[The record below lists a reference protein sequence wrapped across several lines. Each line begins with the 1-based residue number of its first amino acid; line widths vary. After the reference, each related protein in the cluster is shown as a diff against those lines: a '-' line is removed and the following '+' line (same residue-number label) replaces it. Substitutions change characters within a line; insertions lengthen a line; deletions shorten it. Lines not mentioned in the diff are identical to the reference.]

1 MVNRKR
7 QKQNQILF
15 KTIVDFTTQIIYFLG
30 MKKLKI
36 DPNKIIRVKPRMIK
50 EGPDVA
56 PLFTIILGFLL
67 GIVFMSLVSC
77 EEQKSQKEI
86 PTEITNVTE
95 YTYQECEYIK
105 VGIGTRAWGRHK
117 GNCKN
122 PIHKK

>member
-1 MVNRKR
+1 MEPKELVL
-7 QKQNQILF
+7 II
-15 KTIVDFTTQIIYFLG
+15 KTIVDLTTQIIYFLG
-30 MKKLKI
+30 MKKPKI
-36 DPNKIIRVKPRMIK
+36 DLNKIIRVKPRMVK
-50 EGPDVA
+50 EGPDVGPIFA
-56 PLFTIILGFLL
+56 MILGFLL

-105 VGIGTRAWGRHK
+105 VGIGTRAWGTHK

>member
-15 KTIVDFTTQIIYFLG
+15 KTIVDLTTQIIYFLG
-30 MKKLKI
+30 MKKPKI
-36 DPNKIIRVKPRMIK
+36 DPNKIIKVKPRIVK
-50 EGPDVA
+50 EGTDVG
-56 PLFTIILGFLL
+56 PLFAMIIGFLL
-67 GIVFMSLVSC
+67 GMILITLVSC

-105 VGIGTRAWGRHK
+105 VGIGTRAWGTHK

>member
-1 MVNRKR
+1 
-7 QKQNQILF
+7 
-15 KTIVDFTTQIIYFLG
+15 
-30 MKKLKI
+30 MKKTKT

-95 YTYQECEYIK
+95 YTYQECEYIQ
-105 VGIGTRAWGRHK
+105 VGLGTRAWGTHK